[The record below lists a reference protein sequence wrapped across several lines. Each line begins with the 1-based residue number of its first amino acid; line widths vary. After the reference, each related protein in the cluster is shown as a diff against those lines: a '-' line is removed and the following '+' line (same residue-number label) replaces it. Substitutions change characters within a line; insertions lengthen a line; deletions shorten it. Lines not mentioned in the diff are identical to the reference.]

1 MENGLCQGYSYGKS
15 GVARFLDGGF
25 KMGSTLNLG
34 GGNAIAMGVGYE
46 TRAPQANVAFESPEL
61 NNNFVKNLKNE
72 KVFTAELGYAAN
84 CSWLRANITG
94 YFTHTFDGTDW
105 QQFYNDDENS
115 FTYNSITG
123 ISKNYYGVE
132 AGLKFKVTSNFD
144 INLMGTYSDNKILE
158 NTQATYLNSTE

>member
-1 MENGLCQGYSYGKS
+1 MWRVGRMENGLCQGYSYGKS

-72 KVFTAELGYAAN
+72 KVFTADHEQL
-84 CSWLRANITG
+84 S
-94 YFTHTFDGTDW
+94 
-105 QQFYNDDENS
+105 ENLEPDAS
-115 FTYNSITG
+115 QPAS
-123 ISKNYYGVE
+123 E
-132 AGLKFKVTSNFD
+132 SNVQVRLAHWSLPD
-144 INLMGTYSDNKILE
+144 ILPS
-158 NTQATYLNSTE
+158 ASPR